1 MAATSTPFGLRP
13 VNMIGGQAFNGGAI
27 REIKMTA
34 NSATAIFTGDL
45 VQLAAGE
52 PSAMGATPTTST
64 AGLVGVC
71 VGVRYIDP
79 VMKYEVHSQFLPA
92 NAVNSGYTEIWIKV
106 CDDPDQLFAVQ
117 ASGAV
122 TRAAIG
128 RNAALTNFGAGS
140 TATGLSKVQVSSTTA
155 TTATLAVRIVDL
167 VVGPMSTP
175 GDAYTDCIVKF
186 NHGVHSYYTSTGA

>member
-1 MAATSTPFGLRP
+1 MAAASTPYGLRP

-34 NSATAIFTGDL
+34 NTATAIFTGDL
-45 VQLAAGE
+45 IQLSSGE
-52 PSAMGATPTTST
+52 PVAMAATPTTST

-92 NAVNSGYTEIWIKV
+92 NAITGGYTEVWIKV

-117 ASGAV
+117 ASGSVAR
-122 TRAAIG
+122 TSIG
-128 RNAALTNFGAGS
+128 KNAALTNFGAGS
-140 TATGLSKVQVSSTTA
+140 TATGLSKVQVSSSTA

-167 VVGPMSTP
+167 VVGPMSAP

-186 NHGVHSYYTSTGA
+186 NHGVHSYYNSTGA